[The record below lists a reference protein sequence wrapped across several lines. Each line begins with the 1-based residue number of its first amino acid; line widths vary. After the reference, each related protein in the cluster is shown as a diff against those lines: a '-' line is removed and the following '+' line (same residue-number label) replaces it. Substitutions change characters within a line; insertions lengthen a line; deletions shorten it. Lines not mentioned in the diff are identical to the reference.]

1 MSKFWVLQAPAIT
14 FLCFMLK
21 VSTNHGFL
29 ADGPSKVITS
39 NHCRRHYLTMTSN
52 NSNRSSISSG
62 DNSYGGTNGRRRSL
76 IISITTAM
84 TASIMP
90 IFNLSP
96 VSFAAIAATTTTM
109 PSIDVNNALAREFT
123 SFPG

>member
-1 MSKFWVLQAPAIT
+1 MSKFWRVLQVS

-21 VSTNHGFL
+21 VSMSHGFL
-29 ADGPSKVITS
+29 VYVPSKVIAS
-39 NHCRRHYLTMTSN
+39 NHHHRRHYLTMTSN

-62 DNSYGGTNGRRRSL
+62 DNSYGGCNGRRRSL

-90 IFNLSP
+90 IFNLP
-96 VSFAAIAATTTTM
+96 TVSFAA
-109 PSIDVNNALAREFT
+109 T
-123 SFPG
+123 STVE